1 VVAEP
6 TASSS
11 YTGSVG
17 FHIAPDP
24 GDPGEARV
32 DVGNAA
38 GSSIA
43 EHRRL
48 VRDGSQVLAHGSLVC
63 PECELP
69 IAATLRLPAAGAL
82 RCGFCDHVAEA
93 RAFVREDVFDTVENE
108 VYLVARVAA

>member
-1 VVAEP
+1 
-6 TASSS
+6 
-11 YTGSVG
+11 VG
-17 FHIAPDP
+17 FIAPDP

-32 DVGNAA
+32 DAGNANGA
-38 GSSIA
+38 ELG

-69 IAATLRLPAAGAL
+69 IAVAYRLPATGDL

-93 RAFVREDVFDTVENE
+93 REFIREDVFDTVENE

>member
-1 VVAEP
+1 M
-6 TASSS
+6 
-11 YTGSVG
+11 G

-24 GDPGEARV
+24 GDPGEGRV
-32 DVGNAA
+32 DSGNAA
-38 GSSIA
+38 GASLA
-43 EHRRL
+43 EHRRI

-69 IAATLRLPAAGAL
+69 IVAKRRLPATGAL

-93 RAFVREDVFDTVENE
+93 RAFIREDVFDTVENE

>member
-1 VVAEP
+1 
-6 TASSS
+6 
-11 YTGSVG
+11 VG

-24 GDPGEARV
+24 GDPGDARV
-32 DVGNAA
+32 DAGNAA
-38 GSSIA
+38 GASIA

-69 IAATLRLPAAGAL
+69 IAVMRRLPATGAL

-93 RAFVREDVFDTVENE
+93 RAFIREDVFDTVENE